1 MCHFDLREKSY
12 SERRINTKQLRFLPL
27 VEMTLIKATFYLP
40 SKKKEA

>member
-1 MCHFDLREKSY
+1 MFDINVSLR
-12 SERRINTKQLRFLPL
+12 IRFLPL